1 MISPGW
7 ELDTEFR
14 GFSCK
19 NVHVAEIEN
28 CDLSRKQCQNME
40 EETVRILDHPMRW
53 KNAIN
58 INVQV

>member
-40 EETVRILDHPMRW
+40 EETVRILDHPLR
-53 KNAIN
+53 
-58 INVQV
+58 

>member
-7 ELDTEFR
+7 GLDMELR

-19 NVHVAEIEN
+19 NVHVAEIKI
-28 CDLSRKQCQNME
+28 CDLSRKPYHNME
-40 EETVRILDHPMRW
+40 EETVWILDHPLRS